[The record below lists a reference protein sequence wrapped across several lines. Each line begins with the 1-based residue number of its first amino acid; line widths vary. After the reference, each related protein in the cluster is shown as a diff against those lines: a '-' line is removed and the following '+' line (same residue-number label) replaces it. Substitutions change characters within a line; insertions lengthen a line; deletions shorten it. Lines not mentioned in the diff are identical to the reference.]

1 MTTKISP
8 DERITMN
15 ALENSDPF
23 ARNGVPT
30 QPLNQPKVAKK
41 PGRKPKEDV
50 TEQVDG
56 SNETKP
62 LETIENAV
70 MSEESIQVSDKTE
83 EEPHKTLPVEQPI
96 VESRS
101 IEGLPSYRT
110 EFAGKDIF
118 IGFSSRKATN
128 PVTAFA
134 LWNIALDFGKDKIRF
149 DFSNDEDNFYQSRN
163 TLAKKFL
170 ETDAKWL
177 VLIDNDIIPSIGR
190 PAWSK
195 SHIGAA
201 RNVQDLALQ
210 RHIIHRLIGSGKTL
224 VGGAYFA
231 NTEATSIVC
240 SNKEL
245 GSKAKSYPDSIE
257 QVDWIG
263 SGCLLI
269 HRRVLTDILAKF
281 PDMKHGIFYPDD
293 ISFCKKAKDS
303 GHQAHIDLGIPVF
316 NVGVKAF

>member
-50 TEQVDG
+50 TTENVQAD
-56 SNETKP
+56 ETKP

-70 MSEESIQVSDKTE
+70 MSEESIQVPDKTE

-149 DFSNDEDNFYQSRN
+149 DFCQ
-163 TLAKKFL
+163 K
-170 ETDAKWL
+170 
-177 VLIDNDIIPSIGR
+177 VP
-190 PAWSK
+190 
-195 SHIGAA
+195 
-201 RNVQDLALQ
+201 
-210 RHIIHRLIGSGKTL
+210 
-224 VGGAYFA
+224 
-231 NTEATSIVC
+231 
-240 SNKEL
+240 
-245 GSKAKSYPDSIE
+245 
-257 QVDWIG
+257 
-263 SGCLLI
+263 
-269 HRRVLTDILAKF
+269 
-281 PDMKHGIFYPDD
+281 
-293 ISFCKKAKDS
+293 
-303 GHQAHIDLGIPVF
+303 
-316 NVGVKAF
+316 

>member
-30 QPLNQPKVAKK
+30 QPLNQPKIAKK

-50 TEQVDG
+50 TEQIDE

-62 LETIENAV
+62 LQTIENAV
-70 MSEESIQVSDKTE
+70 MSEENIQVSE
-83 EEPHKTLPVEQPI
+83 QIEQPI

-101 IEGLPSYRT
+101 NEGLPSYRT

-224 VGGAYFA
+224 IGGAYFA
-231 NTEATSIVC
+231 NTEASSIVC

-257 QVDWIG
+257 KVDWVG

-269 HRRVLTDILAKF
+269 HRSVLKDILGKF
-281 PDMKHGIFYPDD
+281 SDIKNGIFYPDD
-293 ISFCKKAKDS
+293 ISFCKKANDA